1 MQRTT
6 WWAGVTVLAA
16 AMAAQPAALPS
27 AAAQPAA
34 PPQAVSATG
43 DRLVTGDQA
52 DTGDQAVTAART
64 AAGVRTVTLVTGDK
78 VTVTGPASATVEPG
92 EGREK
97 VTFLTDVA
105 RGRLRVL
112 PSDAAPLV
120 RAGRL
125 DPRLFDVT
133 GLLEL
138 GYDDSRQELPL
149 LVTGAPTGA
158 PTGASGPAPA
168 VRAMS
173 GFRPLDAVRG
183 FAVRQRRA
191 DAARTWQPLAGGTG
205 KVWLDGR
212 RQITLDVSVKQVG
225 APQAWERG
233 HTGAGVK
240 VAVLDTGIDV
250 THPDLAGRVA
260 ARADFTEAQN
270 GRDLIGHGTHVA
282 STIAGSGAASDGRYR
297 GVAPGATLLDGKVCE
312 ATWCADSAVLA
323 GMQWAVEQGARVVNL
338 SLGSPDTPGA
348 DPLEEAVRTL
358 SERYGTLFVTA
369 AGNYG
374 ADRTL
379 ISPGTADAALQ
390 VGAVSKSGEQAEFAS
405 RGPRAGDDG
414 LKPDITAPGVDITA
428 ARGKDSPG
436 DGSYVAMSG
445 TSMAT
450 PHVTGVA
457 ALLAGEHPDWKGDT
471 LKAALTGA
479 ARPLPGIGVFAQ
491 GAGLVD
497 ADRGT
502 RQAVTAEP
510 SALSF
515 GRQPWPHGDDQP
527 AGRTIVYRN
536 HQRQPVT
543 LRLEVRGD
551 RTFSV
556 APATL
561 TVPAGGQAEA
571 VVTADT
577 RAGGPDGLVGAHVV
591 ATGDDDLVV
600 STAVGVDKE
609 VESYDLTLRFT
620 GRDGG
625 PAGDAYTTLYRLDAD
640 QAPVDVEQPEGPVTL
655 RLPKGRWLVRT
666 TIRDERSRTLL
677 VHPGLGLD
685 RSRTLDA
692 DARLGRP
699 ISLTPPRADA
709 VPLQSE
715 IVYQYQAAGGTPRF
729 SGWLG
734 GSYEGAYTAQLGPAR
749 SYPGVRTKVA
759 GVWAAART
767 GSPYAYHLTW
777 FHSGGM
783 VNGFER
789 RVAQR
794 DLAAIRTDY
803 ARHLPD
809 ARANAASGA
818 WPRDGVAF
826 SFLSFTTFGTPF
838 KQVEYVN
845 TDDGVRWRRHLFEYG
860 SDGRLN
866 RFDAPFTVYR
876 AGKAYTELW
885 NRGVFSPALPWAGEK
900 DLDGVSRTGDVIS
913 TDLLMYGDGR
923 GALGSSTR
931 ATQRTALYRDGVL
944 VGEQPEFRTS
954 FTVPEGEAAYR
965 LVVESER
972 GAPATLSTRVS
983 GVWTFRSGH
992 VAGDTPV
999 RLPVS
1004 VLRFGPALDAW
1015 NSAPSGRRFTVPVTV
1030 RPLEGS
1036 AARPVRRLSVEVS
1049 YDDGATWARAEVRGS
1064 AAVLRHPAGEGY
1076 VSLRARAVDEAG
1088 AAVEQ
1093 TVIRAYRIRP
1103 L

>member
-1 MQRTT
+1 M
-6 WWAGVTVLAA
+6 TV
-16 AMAAQPAALPS
+16 QPT
-27 AAAQPAA
+27 A
-34 PPQAVSATG
+34 PPQAVA
-43 DRLVTGDQA
+43 QA
-52 DTGDQAVTAART
+52 GGQTEEQAGA
-64 AAGVRTVTLVTGDK
+64 RTVTLITGDK
-78 VTVTGPASATVEPG
+78 VTVTGPTSAAVEPG
-92 EGREK
+92 EGRER

-112 PSDAAPLV
+112 PDDAAPLV

-138 GYDDSRQELPL
+138 GYDDSRKELPL
-149 LVTGAPTGA
+149 LVTGA
-158 PTGASGPAPA
+158 SGPATA

-173 GFRPLDAVRG
+173 GYRSLAAVRG
-183 FAVRQRRA
+183 FAVRQRRGEA
-191 DAARTWQPLAGGTG
+191 VRTWQTLAGGTG
-205 KVWLDGR
+205 KIWLDGR
-212 RQITLDVSVKQVG
+212 RRITLDVSVKQVG

-233 HTGAGVK
+233 HTGADVK
-240 VAVLDTGIDV
+240 VAVLDTGIDA

-260 ARADFTEAQN
+260 ARADFTEIQDE
-270 GRDLIGHGTHVA
+270 RDVIGHGTHVA

-297 GVAPGATLLDGKVCE
+297 GVAPGVTLLDGKVCE
-312 ATWCADSAVLA
+312 STYCADSAILA
-323 GMQWAVEQGARVVNL
+323 GMQWAAEQGARVVNM
-338 SLGSPDTPGA
+338 SLGGPDTPGT
-348 DPLEEAVRTL
+348 DPLEEAVQTL
-358 SERYGTLFVTA
+358 SDRYGTLFVTP

-390 VGAVSKSGEQAEFAS
+390 VGAVSKTGEQAEFAS

-428 ARGKDSPG
+428 AHGKDSPG

-471 LKAALTGA
+471 LKAALMSA

-510 SALSF
+510 PSLSF
-515 GRQPWPHGDDQP
+515 GKQAWPHDDDQP
-527 AGRTIVYRN
+527 VSKTIVYRN
-536 HQRQPVT
+536 QQQQPVT
-543 LRLEVRGD
+543 LRLEVPGD
-551 RTFSV
+551 RAFSV

-577 RAGGPDGLVGAHVV
+577 GTGGPDGLLGGHVV
-591 ATGDDDLVV
+591 ATGDGDLAL
-600 STAVGVDKE
+600 STPVGVDKE
-609 VESYDLTLRFT
+609 EESYDLTLRFT
-620 GRDGG
+620 GRNGG
-625 PAGDAYTTLYRLDAD
+625 PATEAYTTLFRLDVD
-640 QAPVDVEQPEGPVTL
+640 QTPIDVENPGGPVTL
-655 RLPKGRWLVRT
+655 RLPKGRWLIRT
-666 TIRDERSRTLL
+666 TIRDGQSRTLL
-677 VHPGLGLD
+677 VHPGLDLD
-685 RSRTLDA
+685 RSQSVDA
-692 DARLGRP
+692 DARLGKP
-699 ISLTPPRADA
+699 ITLTLPRADA
-709 VPLQSE
+709 VPVQAE
-715 IVYQYQAAGGTPRF
+715 IVYQYQKADGTTRHW
-729 SGWLG
+729 GWLG
-734 GSYEGAYTAQLGPAR
+734 DSYEETFTAQLGPAR
-749 SYPGVRTKVA
+749 AYAGVRTKVA
-759 GVWAAART
+759 GRWAAAQV
-767 GSPYAYHLTW
+767 GSPYAYSLAW

-794 DLAAIRTDY
+794 DLAAIHTDY
-803 ARHLPD
+803 ARHLPEAE
-809 ARANAASGA
+809 ARAYSRA
-818 WPRDGVAF
+818 WPRDGAVF
-826 SFLSFTTFGTPF
+826 GFLAPTAFGTPF

-845 TDDGVRWRRHLFEYG
+845 TDGGIRWQRFLFEYG

-866 RFDAPFTVYR
+866 RFDSPFTVYQSGR
-876 AGKAYTELW
+876 AYTEAW
-885 NRGVFSPALPWAGEK
+885 NRGVFSPALPWAGAEK
-900 DLDGVSRTGDVIS
+900 ADGVSRTGDVIS

-923 GALGSSTR
+923 GALGYSTR
-931 ATQRTALYRDGVL
+931 ATQRTALYRDGTL
-944 VGEQPEFRTS
+944 VGEQPETRTS
-954 FTVPEGEAAYR
+954 FTVPGKEAAYR

-992 VAGDTPV
+992 VASDMPA

-1004 VLRFGPALDAW
+1004 VVRFSPALDAE

-1030 RPLEGS
+1030 QPLEGS

-1049 YDDGATWARAEVRGS
+1049 YDDGATWTRAEVHGS
-1064 AAVLRHPAGEGY
+1064 AAVLRHPAGDGF
-1076 VSLRARAVDEAG
+1076 VSLRARAVDGAG
-1088 AAVEQ
+1088 NTVEQ
-1093 TVIRAYRIRP
+1093 TVIRAYRVR
-1103 L
+1103 

>member
-6 WWAGVTVLAA
+6 RWAGVAVLAA
-16 AMAAQPAALPS
+16 AMTVQSAALPQ
-27 AAAQPAA
+27 AAAEPAA
-34 PPQAVSATG
+34 PSQAVAAA
-43 DRLVTGDQA
+43 GDQP
-52 DTGDQAVTAART
+52 VTS
-64 AAGVRTVTLVTGDK
+64 VRTVTLVTGDK
-78 VTVTGPASATVEPG
+78 VTVTGPTSAAVEPG
-92 EGREK
+92 EGREQ
-97 VTFLTDVA
+97 VTFLTDVV

-112 PSDAAPLV
+112 PDDAAPLV

-138 GYDDSRQELPL
+138 GYDDSRKDLPL
-149 LVTGAPTGA
+149 LV
-158 PTGASGPAPA
+158 TGASGPAPA

-173 GFRPLDAVRG
+173 GYRSLAAVRG
-183 FAVRQRRA
+183 FAVRQRQGEA
-191 DAARTWQPLAGGTG
+191 TRTWQALASGTG
-205 KVWLDGR
+205 KIWLDGR
-212 RQITLDVSVKQVG
+212 RRITLDVSVKQVG

-240 VAVLDTGIDV
+240 VAVLDTGINA

-260 ARADFTEAQN
+260 ARADFTEIQDE
-270 GRDLIGHGTHVA
+270 RDVIGHGTHVA

-297 GVAPGATLLDGKVCE
+297 GVAPGVTLLDGKVCE
-312 ATWCADSAVLA
+312 STYCADSAILA
-323 GMQWAVEQGARVVNL
+323 GMQWAAEQGARVVNM
-338 SLGSPDTPGA
+338 SLGGPDTPGT
-348 DPLEEAVRTL
+348 DPLEEAVQTL
-358 SERYGTLFVTA
+358 SERYGTLFVAA

-390 VGAVSKSGEQAEFAS
+390 VGAVSKSGAQAEFAS

-457 ALLAGEHPDWKGDT
+457 ALLAGAHPDWKGDL
-471 LKAALTGA
+471 LKAALMAA

-502 RQAVTAEP
+502 RQAVTVEP

-515 GRQPWPHGDDQP
+515 GQQAWPHDDDQP
-527 AGRTIVYRN
+527 ASKKIVYRN
-536 HQRQPVT
+536 HQQQPVT
-543 LRLEVRGD
+543 LRLEARGD
-551 RTFSV
+551 KAFSV

-571 VVTADT
+571 VATSDT
-577 RAGGPDGLVGAHVV
+577 RAGGPDGLLSGHVV
-591 ATGDDDLVV
+591 ATGDGDLVL
-600 STAVGVDKE
+600 STPVGVDKE
-609 VESYDLTLRFT
+609 KESYDLTLKFT
-620 GRDGG
+620 GRNGG
-625 PAGDAYTTLYRLDAD
+625 PATDVFATLYPMDAA
-640 QAPVDVEQPEGPVTL
+640 QTPIDVENPEGPVTV

-666 TIRDERSRTLL
+666 TILDEQTKTLL
-677 VHPGLGLD
+677 VHPGLDLN
-685 RSRTLDA
+685 RSQTLDA

-699 ISLTPPRADA
+699 ISLTLPRADA
-709 VPLQSE
+709 VSLQSE
-715 IVYQYQAAGGTPRF
+715 MVYQYQMDDGTSRAW
-729 SGWLG
+729 GWLG
-734 GSYEGAYTAQLGPAR
+734 SSYEGRYTAQLGPAHA
-749 SYPGVRTKVA
+749 YPGVRTKVA
-759 GVWAAART
+759 GLWAAART
-767 GSPYAYHLTW
+767 GSPYAYSLAW

-789 RVAQR
+789 RVAQQ
-794 DLAAIRTDY
+794 DLAAIQTDY

-809 ARANAASGA
+809 AEARAYRGA
-818 WPRDGVAF
+818 WPRDGAVF
-826 SFLSFTTFGTPF
+826 TFLSPTTFGTPF

-845 TDDGVRWRRHLFEYG
+845 TDDGIRWQRHLFEYG

-866 RFDAPFTVYR
+866 RFDSPFTVYR
-876 AGKAYTELW
+876 SGRTYTELW
-885 NRGVFSPALPWAGEK
+885 NRGVFSPALPWAGAEN
-900 DLDGVSRTGDVIS
+900 LNGVSRTGDVIS

-923 GALGSSTR
+923 GSLGSSTR
-931 ATQRTALYRDGVL
+931 STQRTALYRDGTL
-944 VGEQPEFRTS
+944 VGEQPETRTS
-954 FTVPEGEAAYR
+954 FTVPAREAAYR

-992 VAGDTPV
+992 VAGDTPA

-1004 VLRFGPALDAW
+1004 IVRFSPALDAE

-1030 RPLEGS
+1030 QPLEGS
-1036 AARPVRRLSVEVS
+1036 TARPVKRLSAEVS
-1049 YDDGATWARAEVRGS
+1049 YDDGATWTKAEVHGS
-1064 AAVLRHPAGEGY
+1064 AAVLRHPAGDGF
-1076 VSLRARAVDEAG
+1076 VSLRARAVDGAG
-1088 AAVEQ
+1088 NTVEQ

-1103 L
+1103 S